1 MKPLLTVVSVMAL
14 TASAWAAKPAANQG
28 PLPKNLAAP
37 TYRAPVNPV
46 AAQEF
51 TEKDAKRLAA
61 TAESAADHMKLA
73 SYYSGEAEVLDA
85 TGAAYEQAATSLRA
99 HPLPKNLA
107 APGTAA
113 RLHATGSSA
122 RPSNTAAAPTA
133 ARRPSSAATSTS
145 GGSLPR
151 PAPPP
156 STTPAR

>member
-113 RLHATGSSA
+113 RWEFATKRFREKAASNRALAVSHEELAENA
-122 RPSNTAAAPTA
+122 RAAE
-133 ARRPSSAATSTS
+133 
-145 GGSLPR
+145 
-151 PAPPP
+151 
-156 STTPAR
+156 